1 MTNSLFLKKL
11 TFALVCVALFVGCDS
26 DYSDVGADIIDADIH
41 HDFLHYEAN
50 VAAYDA
56 PTGAVQ
62 TNNLPLNSLGI
73 YNNPVF
79 GKTIA
84 SFVTQVE
91 LSTANPTLTDPVI
104 DSVYLYVPY
113 FSRYEETDTSGNN
126 IYTLDSVYGNTDA
139 RFRLRVYEN
148 NYYLRSTNPGSEDDA
163 TQRYYSDQKDLIE
176 NNKGTLVLNN
186 NSDVSQNEEFSV
198 SAEEVKR
205 TYGTENTVAEKF
217 SPGIFMY
224 LDNDFF
230 QTKVL
235 DGGANLLN
243 NNVFK
248 EYFRGIYFQVE
259 QIGDEAVLA
268 VPRFDEGTITIR
280 YNDIKLDI
288 NGDAVIEDGEIQRE
302 SKKLTLNLSGN
313 TVNFFENTFATPYS
327 EAITNSDEVNGDD
340 RLYIKGGVGSMG
352 IINILSDE
360 DIAQLQSE
368 RILVN
373 EANLVFHVDKD
384 AMANAK
390 EPMRV
395 YLYDLTNE
403 TILYDYRIDGT
414 SNSFN
419 PKYGKYIY
427 GGLLSYDDSDRG
439 DYYKLRIT
447 NHINNIINNDST
459 NVKLGLVVTENIN
472 VVSNAT
478 LKTPFTTSET
488 EVKKLPVS
496 SVIHPFG
503 TVLYGSNSSVPEDK
517 RLKLEIFYTKPN

>member
-50 VAAYDA
+50 VVAYDA
-56 PTGAVQ
+56 STGAVQ
-62 TNNLPLNSLGI
+62 TNNLPLNSLGV

-79 GKTIA
+79 GKTVA
-84 SFVTQVE
+84 HFVSQVE
-91 LSTANPTLTDPVI
+91 LSSANPTLTDPVI

-113 FSRYEETDTSGNN
+113 FSTYEETDTSGNN
-126 IYTLDSVYGNTDA
+126 IYSLDSVYGNTDA

-148 NYYLRSTNPGSEDDA
+148 NYYLRSTNPGSDDDA
-163 TQRYYSDQKDLIE
+163 TQRYYSDQRDLIE
-176 NNKGTLVLNN
+176 NNRGTVVLNN

-198 SAEEVKR
+198 SEEEIKR
-205 TYGTENTVAEKF
+205 TYGEDATVAEKF

-224 LDNDFF
+224 LDNNFF

-268 VPRFDEGTITIR
+268 VPRFGEGTITIK

-302 SKKLTLNLSGN
+302 SKKITLNLSGN
-313 TVNFFENTFATPYS
+313 TVNFYENTLTTPYS
-327 EAITNSDEVNGDD
+327 DAITTSDEVNGDD

-352 IINILSDE
+352 VINILSDE

-384 AMANAK
+384 AMANVR

-403 TILYDYRIDGT
+403 TVLYDYRIDGT

-419 PKYGKYIY
+419 PKYGKYVY
-427 GGLLSYDDSDRG
+427 GGLLSYDDSNRG

-478 LKTPFTTSET
+478 LKNSFTTGGT
-488 EVKKLPVS
+488 EVEKLPVS
-496 SVIHPFG
+496 SVTHPFG
-503 TVLYGSNSSVPEDK
+503 TVLYGSNSNVPEDK